1 MYQTVPFHIDPV
13 TSYINLYCPILTQH
27 HQVPTS
33 TAFYWPSTI
42 MYQPVPLHTDPVP
55 PKKFYP
61 LKIFAQ
67 KIFTPKIFT
76 PKNFH
81 PNFFSNIIL
90 KYSIVRVSFVDL
102 RWAQLYI
109 SLVSFIFPQNF
120 FPSPTTFFSS
130 IAKFR
135 RLHHQILL
143 VDFFYKMPRAFLERL
158 VLVWGLP
165 SLMNFW
171 IYCKLMKPIH
181 L

>member
-1 MYQTVPFHIDPV
+1 MQVNAHSWSFPFNFDRK
-13 TSYINLYCPILTQH
+13 C
-27 HQVPTS
+27 
-33 TAFYWPSTI
+33 
-42 MYQPVPLHTDPVP
+42 
-55 PKKFYP
+55 
-61 LKIFAQ
+61 KISW
-67 KIFTPKIFT
+67 KRCCI
-76 PKNFH
+76 
-81 PNFFSNIIL
+81 SNIYRRS
-90 KYSIVRVSFVDL
+90 KPSICIFVKKKTHKSLFLGPRWSHALRMAVLVSSSSTVSWPRPHPTFPL
-102 RWAQLYI
+102 NPLTSPHKI
-109 SLVSFIFPQNF
+109 SFIFPQNF

-181 L
+181 F